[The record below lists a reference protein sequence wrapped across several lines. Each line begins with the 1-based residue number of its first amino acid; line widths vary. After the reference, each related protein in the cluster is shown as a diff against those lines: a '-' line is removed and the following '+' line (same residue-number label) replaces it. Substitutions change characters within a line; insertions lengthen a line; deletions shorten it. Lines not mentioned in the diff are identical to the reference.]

1 MNVPS
6 STGKRVA
13 LYARVS
19 TTRQAEADLSIPD
32 QIRQAEAWCQQHGM
46 TLVRRYIEPGAS
58 GTDENRPIFQEMLA
72 EAKTKP
78 RPFDMVVVHS
88 VQSLLPR
95 RVHLCRRQARSG
107 RAQGSHCT
115 R

>member
-1 MNVPS
+1 VTVPS
-6 STGKRVA
+6 SAGKRVA

-46 TLVRRYIEPGAS
+46 TIVCRYIEPGAS

-72 EAKTKP
+72 GAKIKP
-78 RPFDMVVVHS
+78 GHS
-88 VQSLLPR
+88 TWSLSTRSVASAATRSLLPSR
-95 RVHLCRRQARSG
+95 REIWS
-107 RAQGSHCT
+107 AQGSHCIH
-115 R
+115 